1 MTLGILF
8 LLFMVNGMGVI
19 FSLAAFE
26 GQMDYLG
33 LFSIICIVVL
43 VDYLIIKIGIEA
55 ILSLN
60 PHRKLDRT
68 EKKSSIQSLFVA
80 PDWRR
85 RGLGSAL
92 VRRLIQEAPLPLY
105 VDSLPNRVSFYTR
118 LGFVPLRTK
127 SSPSTVVPLVYNID
141 SGVSSTKRRIN

>member
-1 MTLGILF
+1 
-8 LLFMVNGMGVI
+8 
-19 FSLAAFE
+19 
-26 GQMDYLG
+26 MDYLG
-33 LFSIICIVVL
+33 SFSIIDYLGIFSIIGIVVL
-43 VDYLIIKIGIEA
+43 VNYSLIKMA
-55 ILSLN
+55 IDIVSLI
-60 PHRKLDRT
+60 PHRKLART

-80 PDWRR
+80 PAWRR

-105 VDSLPNRVSFYTR
+105 VDSLPNRVSFYTH

-127 SSPSTVVPLVYNID
+127 SSPSTVGPLVYKID

>member
-1 MTLGILF
+1 MTLGIFLCLF
-8 LLFMVNGMGVI
+8 LLNGLAIII
-19 FSLAAFE
+19 FLGIFLY
-26 GQMDYLG
+26 GDY
-33 LFSIICIVVL
+33 FTISIVIICISL
-43 VDYLIIKIGIEA
+43 LNYLIIKKGIGT
-55 ILSLN
+55 ILLLN

-68 EKKSSIQSLFVA
+68 EKKSSIQYLFVA
-80 PDWRR
+80 PAWRR

-127 SSPSTVVPLVYNID
+127 SSPSTVVPLVYKID

>member
-1 MTLGILF
+1 MALGILVG
-8 LLFMVNGMGVI
+8 LFVVRGMGFI
-19 FSLAAFE
+19 FSFIFF
-26 GQMDYLG
+26 QSRDYLG
-33 LFSIICIVVL
+33 IFIIVGIVVL
-43 VDYLIIKIGIEA
+43 VDYLLIKYGIET
-55 ILSLN
+55 LLLLN
-60 PHRKLDRT
+60 PQRKLDRT

-80 PDWRR
+80 PAWRR

-127 SSPSTVVPLVYNID
+127 SSPSTVVPLVYKID